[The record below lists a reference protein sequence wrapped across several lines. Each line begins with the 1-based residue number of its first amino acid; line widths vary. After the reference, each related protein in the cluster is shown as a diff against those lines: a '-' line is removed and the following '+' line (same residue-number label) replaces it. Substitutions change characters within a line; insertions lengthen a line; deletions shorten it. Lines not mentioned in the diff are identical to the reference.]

1 MSAQRFDWR
10 GVVSRALFSLFLVF
24 AIYNPLGTSFVHWVL
39 GGLDWFWLKLAT
51 GALLA
56 VIIVVLWRTTA
67 GVLGRRGIVLVAL
80 VNLGTGM
87 TLLRLTDTPLLA
99 GQTLLLWALV
109 SLAGLFTAGLC
120 YSHLHHRLGGISHT
134 EEVSK

>member
-1 MSAQRFDWR
+1 MSAARFDWR
-10 GVVSRALFSLFLVF
+10 GVVARGLFSLFIVF
-24 AIYNPLGTSFVHWVL
+24 AIYNPSGASFVHWVL
-39 GGLDWFWLKLAT
+39 GGFDWFWLKLAT

-67 GVLGRRGIVLVAL
+67 GVLGRRGILLVAL
-80 VNLGTGM
+80 FNLGTGM
-87 TLLRLTDTPLLA
+87 TLLHLA
-99 GQTLLLWALV
+99 GTSPFAGRTLLLWALLG
-109 SLAGLFTAGLC
+109 LAGLFTAGLC